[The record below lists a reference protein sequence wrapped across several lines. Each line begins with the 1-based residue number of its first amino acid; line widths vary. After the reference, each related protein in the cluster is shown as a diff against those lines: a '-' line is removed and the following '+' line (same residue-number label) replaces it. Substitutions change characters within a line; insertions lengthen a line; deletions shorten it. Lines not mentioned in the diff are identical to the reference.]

1 MRWVKVNKAHF
12 NTSLILAFYW
22 SIGKLYVYWLGDAD
36 YECYND
42 ADRENYLRLCRALGV
57 APVEEDSDG

>member
-1 MRWVKVNKAHF
+1 MRWVNVTKAHF

-22 SIGKLYVYWLGDAD
+22 SAGKLYVYWHNATD
-36 YECYND
+36 YEWYSD
-42 ADRENYLRLCRALGV
+42 PDREDYLRLCRALGV